1 MGRDPVLP
9 GPGED
14 SDDRAREHGWTVR
27 YQFEAEAFALVR
39 QGHETFGQAAAG
51 IDGGAKPGRLQM
63 EWYHEVPAD
72 GELVRRLLIA
82 IDNNSDGIARIDFHP
97 VAKWHAPL
105 AVPTAT
111 VV

>member
-1 MGRDPVLP
+1 
-9 GPGED
+9 
-14 SDDRAREHGWTVR
+14 VR

-72 GELVRRLLIA
+72 GELVLRLLSRSTTTA
-82 IDNNSDGIARIDFHP
+82 TASPGSTFTPWPSGTPRSP
-97 VAKWHAPL
+97 W
-105 AVPTAT
+105 PTAT